1 MRCNRVCENTLD
13 KYNPPVSGIHEAM
26 TDLTRSKHENSVQ
39 HAEMSV
45 IRKKKDNETLLQLRA
60 WFAINNPFDVSRP
73 ELRSLSTSLVA
84 IEDDNINCDDAESIG
99 QAMQTTL
106 DGAQFFNCM
115 ITVRILSYLQDFV
128 KIGNDTVHIMPEVLS
143 ID

>member
-1 MRCNRVCENTLD
+1 
-13 KYNPPVSGIHEAM
+13 M
-26 TDLTRSKHENSVQ
+26 TDLTRSKHESSVQ
-39 HAEMSV
+39 HAKMSL
-45 IRKKKDNETLLQLRA
+45 IRRKKDNETLLQLRA
-60 WFAINNPFDVSRP
+60 WFAINNPFDVSRS

-128 KIGNDTVHIMPEVLS
+128 KIGNDTVHIKPKFLFNRLTHLV
-143 ID
+143 

>member
-1 MRCNRVCENTLD
+1 
-13 KYNPPVSGIHEAM
+13 M
-26 TDLTRSKHENSVQ
+26 TDLTRSKHESSVQ

-45 IRKKKDNETLLQLRA
+45 IRRKKDNETLLQLWA
-60 WFAINNPFDVSRP
+60 WFAINNPFDVIRP

-106 DGAQFFNCM
+106 YDAQSFNCM
-115 ITVRILSYLQDFV
+115 ITVRILSYLQEFV
-128 KIGNDTVHIMPEVLS
+128 KIGNDIVHIMPEVLFNRLTYLV
-143 ID
+143 

>member
-1 MRCNRVCENTLD
+1 
-13 KYNPPVSGIHEAM
+13 M
-26 TDLTRSKHENSVQ
+26 TDLTRSKYESSVQ
-39 HAEMSV
+39 HAKMSL
-45 IRKKKDNETLLQLRA
+45 IRRKKDNETLLQLRA

-106 DGAQFFNCM
+106 GGAQFFNCM
-115 ITVRILSYLQDFV
+115 TTVRILSYLQDFV

>member
-1 MRCNRVCENTLD
+1 MRTLWI
-13 KYNPPVSGIHEAM
+13 NITHLVSGIHEAM

-60 WFAINNPFDVSRP
+60 WFAINNPFDVSRS
-73 ELRSLSTSLVA
+73 ELRTLSTSLVA

-106 DGAQFFNCM
+106 YGAQSFNCM
-115 ITVRILSYLQDFV
+115 ITVRILSYLQEFV
-128 KIGNDTVHIMPEVLS
+128 KIGNDIVHIMPEVLFNRLTYLV
-143 ID
+143 

>member
-1 MRCNRVCENTLD
+1 
-13 KYNPPVSGIHEAM
+13 M
-26 TDLTRSKHENSVQ
+26 TDLTRSKHESSVQ
-39 HAEMSV
+39 HAKMSL
-45 IRKKKDNETLLQLRA
+45 IRRKKDNETLLQLRA

-106 DGAQFFNCM
+106 GGAQFFNCM

-128 KIGNDTVHIMPEVLS
+128 KIGNDTVHIKPQFLFNRLTHLV
-143 ID
+143 